1 MTSVQ
6 SSAARRATRLQAR
19 LHHWLTRPSPVRYVA
34 LGYLAHMAIG
44 WALLSLPAAQQV
56 PLAAVDTL
64 FTAVSAVST
73 TGLVSVDPGASFT
86 RFGELVVLVL
96 IQIGGLGFM
105 TVSSFAWAA
114 LSQPVGPL
122 RERVARMVFSVGA
135 TEDIRRFLRRSVVF
149 TLLVEAAGAAAL
161 YPLFVARGVAEPAW
175 SAVFHSVSS
184 FCTAGFA
191 LFPDSLERFA
201 ADPTVLG
208 VIGAVS
214 LLGALG
220 FLVVSELWDRLRGR
234 LPALGLTSR
243 LVLRALPLLILGGAA
258 LLLTVEPVIRDRP
271 LPEAVLA
278 ALFQALSATT
288 TVGFN
293 SVPTAGLM
301 PAAVMVLYLLMLIGA
316 SPSGT
321 GGGLKV
327 TTVAV
332 LLALV
337 RASARGGPVMLVGQ
351 PVREERVR
359 QAASVLA
366 VSVLVL
372 GFALFALTLTEDIAF
387 DRLLFE
393 ALSALGT
400 VGLSLGVTGELSEA
414 GKLVVA
420 ALMAIGR
427 IGVLGF
433 AVALAVQARRQ
444 AEAEGAPADVAL

>member
-1 MTSVQ
+1 MVR
-6 SSAARRATRLQAR
+6 SAIRLQAR

-34 LGYLAHMAIG
+34 FGYLAYMALG

-56 PLAAVDTL
+56 PVAAVDAL
-64 FTAVSAVST
+64 FISVSAVST
-73 TGLVSVDPGASFT
+73 TGLVSVDPAASFT
-86 RFGELVVLVL
+86 FFGELVILAL

-105 TVSSFAWAA
+105 TISSFAWSA

-122 RERVARMVFSVGA
+122 RERVARMVFSVSA
-135 TEDIRRFLRRSVVF
+135 TEDIRRFLRRSVIF

-161 YPLFVARGVAEPAW
+161 YPLFVARGIADPAW
-175 SAVFHSVSS
+175 SAIFHSVSA

-201 ADPTVLG
+201 ADPAVLG

-234 LPALGLTSR
+234 RAELGVTSR
-243 LVLRALPLLILGGAA
+243 LVLRALPLLILAGTV
-258 LLLTVEPVIRDRP
+258 LLLVIEPEIHRRSWPD
-271 LPEAVLA
+271 AILA

-293 SVPTAGLM
+293 SIPTVGLL
-301 PAAVMVLYLLMLIGA
+301 PAAVMTFYILMLIGA

-337 RASARGGPVMLVGQ
+337 RASARGGPVLLFGQ
-351 PVREERVR
+351 KLREESVR

-366 VSVLVL
+366 VAVLL
-372 GFALFALTLTEDIAF
+372 LAAALFLLALSEEIAF

-400 VGLSLGVTGELSEA
+400 VGLSLGATAELTEA

-433 AVALAVQARRQ
+433 AVALAAQLRQ
-444 AEAEGAPADVAL
+444 PEAQRAEPADIAL

>member
-1 MTSVQ
+1 M
-6 SSAARRATRLQAR
+6 SSSLDRSTIRHRAR

-34 LGYLAHMAIG
+34 LGYMAYMVLG
-44 WALLSLPAAQQV
+44 WALLSLPLSQAV
-56 PLAAVDTL
+56 PVTAVDAL
-64 FTAVSAVST
+64 FMSVSAVST
-73 TGLVSVDPGASFT
+73 TGLVSVDPGTSFT
-86 RFGELVVLVL
+86 MVGEVVILAL
-96 IQIGGLGFM
+96 IQVGGLGFM
-105 TVSSFAWAA
+105 TIGSFAWAA

-122 RERVARMVFSVGA
+122 RERVARMVFSVSA

-149 TLLVEAAGAAAL
+149 TMAVETAGALAL
-161 YPLFVARGVAEPAW
+161 YPLFVARGVADPAW
-175 SAVFHSVSS
+175 SAVFHSVSA

-201 ADPTVLG
+201 ADPLVLG

-220 FLVVSELWDRLRGR
+220 FLVVSELWDRSRGR
-234 LPALGLTSR
+234 RAELGVTSR
-243 LVLRALPLLILGGAA
+243 LVLLALPLLILGGAVV
-258 LLLTVEPVIRDRP
+258 LLAVEPEIRNRP
-271 LPEAVLA
+271 WPEALSA

-293 SVPTAGLM
+293 SIPTIGLV

-337 RASARGGPVMLVGQ
+337 RASARGGPVLLFGQ

-366 VSVLVL
+366 ISVLVL
-372 GFALFALTLTEDIAF
+372 GVALFALALTEDIAF

-400 VGLSLGVTGELSEA
+400 VGLSLGATGELTDA
-414 GKLVVA
+414 GKLMIA

-433 AVALAVQARRQ
+433 AVALAVQARR
-444 AEAEGAPADVAL
+444 EATRQDEPTDVAL